1 MHVIWPDGHLSIFKK
16 EWLEER
22 NFTGKP
28 KEKRLIMADKPKPRL
43 WGASSKG
50 YRKDLRRHKYKE
62 IQDND
67 HSLYLWLKGMI
78 FDEIFFNEKHYPLLK
93 SF

>member
-1 MHVIWPDGHLSIFKK
+1 
-16 EWLEER
+16 
-22 NFTGKP
+22 
-28 KEKRLIMADKPKPRL
+28 MADKPKPRL

-50 YRKDLRRHKYKE
+50 YRKELRRHKYKE

-78 FDEIFFNEKHYPLLK
+78 FGLEDQRKFRKLKKCKAYLLK
-93 SF
+93 NMKRTKLE